1 MMPPAL
7 MTAHRDYI
15 ADNDNHEI
23 LVVYSDGSG
32 DRYVGE
38 EVGQHLFSSD
48 QSASAGA
55 QPCH

>member
-7 MTAHRDYI
+7 MATHIDNI
-15 ADNDNHEI
+15 GDNDNYEI

-38 EVGQHLFSSD
+38 EVGQHFFSYD